1 MADNKAPRRK
11 AIVYI
16 DGYNLYFAIKE
27 KGWQG
32 LLWLDIVTLARNL
45 LGENQDLVRVKYFTA
60 RIKRPE
66 DKRLRQNLY
75 LDALS
80 TLSDL
85 DIYYGDYQQNT
96 MTCLNCANN
105 WLDDREKQTDVNIAI
120 QMLNDAHTSDKVDDL
135 LLITAD
141 SDQCPAMNMI
151 RSMGKRVVI
160 VLPPGRNTYLEIQK
174 SADGRLTLKGK
185 KLRDALLPSTLTRI
199 DGFIINRPPEYKPI
213 D

>member
-1 MADNKAPRRK
+1 MTDNKAPKRK

-32 LLWLDIVTLARNL
+32 LLWLDIVALARKL
-45 LGENQDLVRVKYFTA
+45 VGEDQELVRVKYFTS

-80 TLSDL
+80 TLPDL
-85 DIYYGDYQQNT
+85 DIYYGDYLQNT
-96 MTCLNCANN
+96 VTCHDCGRN
-105 WLDDREKQTDVNIAI
+105 WPDDKEKQTDVNIAI
-120 QMLNDAHTSDKVDDL
+120 QMLNDAHTSNKVDDL

-151 RSMGKRVVI
+151 RGLGKRVVI
-160 VLPPGRNTYLEIQK
+160 VLPPGRNDYFEVQK

-185 KLRDALLPSTLTRI
+185 KLRAALLPPTIKRT
-199 DGFIINRPPEYKPI
+199 DGFIINRPPEYKPE